1 VQISFDPAKSEKNR
15 LTRSL
20 PFEYAIRFEMA
31 TAKIKAVQRH
41 GEQRL
46 TAIGMYDQKV
56 HFLCFQPFAEGFRVI
71 SFRLASR
78 KERRE
83 YEDYR
88 KVLGYDRH

>member
-1 VQISFDPAKSEKNR
+1 VKVSFDPVKSERNR
-15 LTRSL
+15 LTRNL
-20 PFEYAIRFEMA
+20 PFEKAAGFDML

-46 TAIGMYDQKV
+46 TAIGMYDEKV
-56 HFLCFQPFAEGFRVI
+56 HFLCFQPTAEGFRVI

-78 KERRE
+78 KERME